1 MKLLVTQSR
10 PTLCDPTDCSPP
22 GSSVHGILWER
33 ILEWVAFPFSRGS
46 PQPRDR
52 TRSPAL
58 QVDSLPVE
66 PQGKPKNTGVGSLPL
81 LQRIFQT
88 EESNWGLL
96 YCRQILYQPSY
107 QESPNLGL
115 PYFGLILYH
124 LSHWGSWW
132 KFPLAQPVKNLYHR
146 KMKTEIPGNRV
157 IYQGQAAGEGWG
169 REAFRVVRCPSPGF
183 SPTEKRHILLR

>member
-1 MKLLVTQSR
+1 MKVTQSC
-10 PTLCDPTDCSPP
+10 PTLCDVMAYT
-22 GSSVHGILWER
+22 VHGILQAR
-33 ILEWVAFPFSRGS
+33 ILEWVAFPFPRGS
-46 PQPRDR
+46 SQPRNW
-52 TRSPAL
+52 S
-58 QVDSLPVE
+58 QVSCTAGRFLPVE

-157 IYQGQAAGEGWG
+157 IYQGQAASEGWG
-169 REAFRVVRCPSPGF
+169 REAIRVVRCPSPGF